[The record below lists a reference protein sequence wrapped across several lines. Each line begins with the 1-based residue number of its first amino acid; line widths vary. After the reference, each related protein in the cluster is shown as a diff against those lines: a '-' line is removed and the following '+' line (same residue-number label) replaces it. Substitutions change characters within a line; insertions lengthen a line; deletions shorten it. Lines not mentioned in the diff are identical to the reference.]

1 MSCFKRYQQGALL
14 WMIGLVVLSGCVSVK
29 SSKQLR
35 PLQGTY
41 GTYAAAPRLP
51 NGRIDTERLV
61 SELRLVHAQTY
72 NFLIHQR
79 DTDWDDL
86 KVFLPKVRNDAIHV
100 WVTLVPPSE
109 PPASMP
115 FKLDYLRWAVEI
127 AKLSLIEPNLI
138 AWSIDDFSYDAPVF
152 TEVYLRNMTSEA
164 HAINPRL
171 AFIPCIY
178 YKQIQNPK
186 LIAKYKP
193 VIDGIL
199 FPYRN
204 ESVKTN
210 LSDWNSLPSEIA
222 NLRDHFGPS
231 VPIFVDVY
239 ATKHSRLNDSTPEYV
254 RHVMTI
260 AHEKADGI
268 LVFCHQYKDKNPAK
282 YTVVK
287 ELFETWE
294 SKQH

>member
-1 MSCFKRYQQGALL
+1 MSYFKRNR
-14 WMIGLVVLSGCVSVK
+14 IGILVWIVSFVVLGGCATVQ
-29 SSKQLR
+29 SSIQTRL
-35 PLQGTY
+35 LQGTY
-41 GTYAAAPRLP
+41 GTYAAAPRLVS
-51 NGRIDTERLV
+51 GRIDTDRLV
-61 SELRLVHAQTY
+61 NELRLVHAQTY
-72 NFLIHQR
+72 NFLIHER
-79 DTDWDDL
+79 ATDWDDL
-86 KVFLPKVRNDAIHV
+86 KVFLPKVRNYPIHI

-109 PPASMP
+109 PPTSMP
-115 FKLDYLRWAVEI
+115 YKLDYERWAKEI
-127 AKLSLIEPNLI
+127 AQLSLEEPNLV

-152 TEVYLRNMTSEA
+152 TEAYLRNMTSKA
-164 HAINPRL
+164 HAINPHL

-199 FPYRN
+199 FPFRN

-210 LSDWNSLPSEIA
+210 LSDWESLPSEIA
-222 NLRDHFGPS
+222 NLRDHFGPTI
-231 VPIFVDVY
+231 PIFVDVY

-268 LVFCHQYKDKNPAK
+268 LVFCHQYETKNPAK
-282 YTVVK
+282 YSVVK
-287 ELFETWE
+287 ELFENWE
-294 SKQH
+294 SNL